1 MNLSIIFIYNVKL
14 YRKSTRTESMKS
26 LSSSSKVISTIVY
39 NICSYLLFYFILITS
54 LILLYN
60 IIDSILHYPGLKVK
74 FQRLTLHQKKRI

>member
-1 MNLSIIFIYNVKL
+1 MNLNIIFICNVKL
-14 YRKSTRTESMKS
+14 NRKSTRTESMKS